1 MKRIIT
7 GLQPTNFFHI
17 GNYFGAIEP
26 SVALQEESNLRI
38 FIPDYHAITVPQDPT
53 TLRKN
58 ILFATA
64 TYLACGIDPKR
75 ALIFQQSRV
84 SAHTE
89 LAWILQC
96 VTKMGEAERMTQY
109 KDKAI
114 GKGESVSVGL
124 FTYPILMA
132 ADILLYDTDL
142 VPVGEDQKQ
151 HVELTRDLAIRF
163 NRDYGDT
170 FVIPQPQIRK
180 EGARIMGLDDPEVK
194 MSKSAKSAKNYLSL
208 LDDEATLRKKIMSA
222 VTDKNTE
229 IRTDRNRPGI
239 TNLLTLFSLVS
250 GRSIEKLEAEFVGKG
265 YGEFKTALADATVAL
280 ILPIQQRIQEYLA
293 DEAQLIAILDDGA
306 ARAND
311 LAEKKIKI
319 VRKRL
324 GVNL

>member
-7 GLQPTNFFHI
+7 GLQPTNFLHI

-26 SVALQEESNLRI
+26 AVALQESGNLRM
-38 FIPDYHAITVPQDPT
+38 FIVDYHAITVPQDPAA
-53 TLRKN
+53 LRKN
-58 ILFATA
+58 ILFAAA

-75 ALIFQQSRV
+75 TVMFQQSRV
-84 SAHTE
+84 PAHTE

-96 VTKMGEAERMTQY
+96 VCKMGEAERMTQY
-109 KDKAI
+109 KDKAL

-132 ADILLYDTDL
+132 ADILLYDTDV
-142 VPVGEDQKQ
+142 VPVGDDQKQ
-151 HVELTRDLAIRF
+151 HVELARDLAIRF

-170 FVIPQPQIRK
+170 FVVPEPQIRK
-180 EGARIMGLDDPEVK
+180 EGARIMGLDDPTKK
-194 MSKSAKSAKNYLSL
+194 MSKSASSPKNYLSL

-222 VTDKNTE
+222 VTDTSAE

-239 TNLLTLFSLVS
+239 TNLLTLFSLVT
-250 GRSIEKLEAEFVGKG
+250 GRTIEKIETEYVGKG
-265 YGEFKTALADATVAL
+265 YGDFKRDLADAVVAY
-280 ILPIQQRIQEYLA
+280 ILPIQERIHANLKDEPSLLA
-293 DEAQLIAILDDGA
+293 VLSDGA
-306 ARAND
+306 ARANE
-311 LAEKKIKI
+311 LAEKKIAI

>member
-7 GLQPTNFFHI
+7 GLQPTNFLHI

-26 SVALQEESNLRI
+26 AVAMQEGNNLRI
-38 FIPDYHAITVPQDPT
+38 FIPDYHAITVPQDPAA
-53 TLRKN
+53 LRKN

-75 ALIFQQSRV
+75 TLVFQQSRV
-84 SAHTE
+84 PAHTE
-89 LAWILQC
+89 LAWVLQC
-96 VTKMGEAERMTQY
+96 VTKMGEAERMIQY
-109 KDKAI
+109 KDKAV

-151 HVELTRDLAIRF
+151 HVELTRDIAIRF
-163 NRDYGDT
+163 NRGYGDT
-170 FVIPQPQIRK
+170 FVVPQPQIRK
-180 EGARIMGLDDPEVK
+180 EGARIMGLDDPEMK
-194 MSKSAKSAKNYLSL
+194 MSKSASSPKNYLSL
-208 LDDEATLRKKIMSA
+208 LDDEAVLRKKIMSA

-250 GRSIEKLEAEFVGKG
+250 GRPIEKLETEFAGKG

-280 ILPIQQRIQEYLA
+280 ILPIQQRIHEYLT
-293 DEAQLIAILDDGA
+293 DETQLISILDNGA
-306 ARAND
+306 ARANE
-311 LAEKKIKI
+311 LAEKKIAI